1 MQKFGWEPFQHKHH
15 ESRFTRFYED
25 FWLPRKFGFEKR
37 RAHFSSLIL
46 TGQMTREEALERISK
61 PELSEEFLQKE
72 FDYVADKLDLS
83 RSELQEIFDGENK
96 TFRDYNN
103 KIKLIGF
110 GAQMMQ
116 KLGLE
121 KRLFR

>member
-1 MQKFGWEPFQHKHH
+1 
-15 ESRFTRFYED
+15 
-25 FWLPRKFGFEKR
+25 
-37 RAHFSSLIL
+37 
-46 TGQMTREEALERISK
+46 MTREEALVRISK
-61 PELSEEFLQKE
+61 PELSEDYLQKE
-72 FDYVADKLDLS
+72 FDYVADKLDLT
-83 RSELQEIFDGENK
+83 RAELQEIFDGENK
-96 TFRDYNN
+96 TFHEYKS

>member
-1 MQKFGWEPFQHKHH
+1 
-15 ESRFTRFYED
+15 
-25 FWLPRKFGFEKR
+25 
-37 RAHFSSLIL
+37 
-46 TGQMTREEALERISK
+46 MTREEALERISK

-83 RSELQEIFDGENK
+83 RDELQLIFDGKNK
-96 TFRDYNN
+96 TFYSYKN

-110 GAQMMQ
+110 GAHLMK